1 MEQSESLYERAR
13 QILQGEPGMGK
24 QRLADR
30 LGVRT
35 PTSRRLLHRF
45 RGETQGH
52 SNDPAYQ
59 KVRKL
64 KDEYPEWGA
73 SRIADK
79 LGITIDHAMMHL
91 ARWLGAQSY
100 QAGGSPPS
108 RDTPPLR
115 AGSARGWR

>member
-1 MEQSESLYERAR
+1 
-13 QILQGEPGMGK
+13 MGK

-64 KDEYPEWGA
+64 KDAISGVGREPDRRQVGHH
-73 SRIADK
+73 R
-79 LGITIDHAMMHL
+79 
-91 ARWLGAQSY
+91 
-100 QAGGSPPS
+100 
-108 RDTPPLR
+108 
-115 AGSARGWR
+115 